1 MKNTLV
7 VMSSN
12 RELEKQTKATLQ
24 NLSNLGAMLLME
36 RGSADVAFARCRALS
51 WACEKLREHPERD
64 VVLMIDDDSAVAGA
78 SESAV
83 PRQPS
88 DAPTARGP
96 SRGPDGRRLKN

>member
-1 MKNTLV
+1 
-7 VMSSN
+7 MSSDW
-12 RELEKQTKATLQ
+12 RLV
-24 NLSNLGAMLLME
+24 
-36 RGSADVAFARCRALS
+36 DAL
-51 WACEKLREHPERD
+51 RD
-64 VVLMIDDDSAVAGA
+64 GGVLMIDDDSAVAGA